1 MGIICVV
8 ENDIIHHLVVTGQK
22 LIISIMM
29 VIMNVHAH
37 CSTSGQLGQDL
48 SVQIVYG
55 RASLDDI
62 F

>member
-8 ENDIIHHLVVTGQK
+8 ENDIIHHLIVTGQK

-29 VIMNVHAH
+29 VIIGDNE
-37 CSTSGQLGQDL
+37 CTCTTSVQLGQDL

-55 RASLDDI
+55 AQGKFR
-62 F
+62 